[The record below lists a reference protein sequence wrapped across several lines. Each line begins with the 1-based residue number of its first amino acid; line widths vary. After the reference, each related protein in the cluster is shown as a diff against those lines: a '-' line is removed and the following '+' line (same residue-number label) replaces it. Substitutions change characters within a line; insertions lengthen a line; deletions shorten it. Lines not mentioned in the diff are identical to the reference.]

1 MGTRGKIAGF
11 CRALLL
17 VASVSMISISSS
29 FAQDL
34 GALSDRIL
42 DNPQDAEL
50 NFEYARAAEQQ
61 GHLRLALAAYER
73 VMINDPSN
81 EEARRGYERI
91 RRLIEPPFTT
101 LNTEF
106 GVRWDSNALNSA
118 VLEEDAYSYFAR
130 GTLIDERNLG
140 GRHWRSIVNVEA
152 ETTPDIDELDR
163 LYVGAQTGPL
173 VYVGPHVAAIPS
185 IGIGVAT
192 LNGDHFFNDYNIGV
206 TVEGKS
212 SGMSYWTRLRAGYRE
227 YADDAVADQ
236 GPYAELIGGLS
247 VPRILSDSDTF
258 VVIPWARWSDI
269 EGTSFTFL
277 GDLSPGQFLE
287 YGAEATYNYQV
298 NDKLILSA
306 GGSLRQRNYTEST
319 LFSGDDRADF
329 LVSPEAAVTVQ
340 NFAPC
345 ECAVRLSYQ
354 YRDNDSNDP
363 LFEYDG
369 ERVQLSL
376 RSRF

>member
-1 MGTRGKIAGF
+1 MGTRGTLTGF

-17 VASVSMISISSS
+17 AASVSVISISSV

-34 GALSDRIL
+34 GTLSDRIL

-50 NFEYARAAEQQ
+50 NFEYARLAEQQ

-81 EEARRGYERI
+81 EAARRGYERI

-101 LNTEF
+101 LNTEI
-106 GVRWDSNALNSA
+106 GVRWDSNALNSD
-118 VLEEDAYSYFAR
+118 LNEQDAYSYFAR

-140 GRHWRSIVNVEA
+140 GRHWRSIVNLEA
-152 ETTPDIDELDR
+152 ETTPDISELDR
-163 LYVGAQTGPL
+163 LYLGAQTGPL
-173 VYVGPHVAAIPS
+173 VYVAPHVAAIPT

-192 LNGDHFFNDYNIGV
+192 LDGDHYFNDYNVGL

-212 SGMSYWTRLRAGYRE
+212 SGISYWTRLRGGYRQ
-227 YADDAVADQ
+227 YSDDSIADE
-236 GPYAELIGGLS
+236 GPYAELIGGVS
-247 VPRILSDSDTF
+247 IPRILSDSDTL
-258 VVIPWARWSDI
+258 VVIPWVRWSDV
-269 EGTSFTFL
+269 EGTTFTFL
-277 GDLSPGQFLE
+277 GDLSPGQFIE

-298 NDKLILSA
+298 NEKLILSA
-306 GGSLRQRNYTEST
+306 GATARQRDYNETFV
-319 LFSGDDRADF
+319 FSEEREDF
-329 LVSPEAAVTVQ
+329 FFAPETAVTVQ

-363 LFEYDG
+363 FSEFNGD
-369 ERVQLSL
+369 RIQLSL
-376 RSRF
+376 RTRF